1 MTSLRRVFIYLFF
14 TVLSSVSIAKSL
26 PDDVEPGDGINEIQ
40 LPLNKKS
47 AAELVR
53 IETQGKIL
61 AVEKERY
68 KGKKIFKV
76 KTLHKSGKVKNH
88 FIDPQTG
95 RAAK

>member
-1 MTSLRRVFIYLFF
+1 MNLFQRIFVYLFF
-14 TVLSSVSIAKSL
+14 AIFSTFALAKSL

-53 IETQGKIL
+53 IETKGKIL
-61 AVEKERY
+61 SVDKENY
-68 KGKKIFKV
+68 KGKNIFKV
-76 KTLHKSGKVKNH
+76 KTLHANGKVKNH

-95 RAAK
+95 RAPK